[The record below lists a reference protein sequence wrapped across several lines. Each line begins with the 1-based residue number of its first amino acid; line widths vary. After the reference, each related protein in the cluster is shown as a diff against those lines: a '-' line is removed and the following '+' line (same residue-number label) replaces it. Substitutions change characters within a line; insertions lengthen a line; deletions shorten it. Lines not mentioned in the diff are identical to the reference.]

1 MTQEIAGS
9 MMLALMVLALAGA
22 LWGWK
27 RRQAR
32 YTGVAG
38 ELRRDVPT
46 SAPTFEVP
54 ALYVA
59 TTETDNPMERV
70 AAGPLSYRSRATLR
84 VHPEGLSVTIP
95 GEAPFL
101 MPSRPSIQAGLAT
114 WTIDRV
120 VEPDGLV
127 MVRWQLG
134 SRDVDSYFRIVDGDP
149 HEFVTAVDALGKGT
163 L

>member
-22 LWGWK
+22 FWGWK

-32 YTGVAG
+32 YAGLAADIRRDMPTGVA
-38 ELRRDVPT
+38 LLQ
-46 SAPTFEVP
+46 VP

-59 TTETDNPMERV
+59 TTETNNPLERV
-70 AAGPLSYRSRATLR
+70 AAGPLSYGSRALLG
-84 VHPEGLSVTIP
+84 VHPEGLAVSIP
-95 GEAPFL
+95 GQAPFL
-101 MPSRPSIQAGLAT
+101 MPSEPTIRAGLAT
-114 WTIDRV
+114 WTIDRA

-127 MVRWQLG
+127 MVRWHLG
-134 SRDVDSYFRIVDGDP
+134 GREIDSYFRIVDGSPED
-149 HEFVTAVDALGKGT
+149 FVSAVGAIGKGT

>member
-9 MMLALMVLALAGA
+9 MMLALMALALALA

-27 RRQAR
+27 RRQR
-32 YTGVAG
+32 SYAG
-38 ELRRDVPT
+38 LVPHLVREMPQ

-59 TTETDNPMERV
+59 TTATDNPLERV

-84 VHPEGLSVTIP
+84 VHPEGLSVTMP
-95 GEAPFL
+95 GQAPFL
-101 MPSRPSIQAGLAT
+101 MPASPSLEAGLAT

-120 VEPDGLV
+120 VEPEGLV
-127 MVRWQLG
+127 MVRWGLG
-134 SRDVDSYFRIVDGDP
+134 PGLVDSYFRIIDGDP
-149 HEFVTAVDALGKGT
+149 TAFVEAVGALRKGT
-163 L
+163 V